1 MGTGGTSAPALAAAG
16 TGEAG
21 AEALMAAGTSST
33 FTAGSAGVASGA
45 FGCSVAGG
53 AETGGAAEAVVVATA
68 GAPAEALVEEAWAAF
83 PSAIDIAGEPD
94 SDVMAGSSGDRPVSS
109 NWMWGLP
116 ISVND
121 FMSRRDRITPS
132 ARGGSRPGDT
142 TAFAM
147 STTTFVE
154 PSRL

>member
-1 MGTGGTSAPALAAAG
+1 M
-16 TGEAG
+16 
-21 AEALMAAGTSST
+21 
-33 FTAGSAGVASGA
+33 
-45 FGCSVAGG
+45 
-53 AETGGAAEAVVVATA
+53 
-68 GAPAEALVEEAWAAF
+68 
-83 PSAIDIAGEPD
+83 AGEPD
-94 SDVMAGSSGDRPVSS
+94 SEVMAGSSGDRPVSS

>member
-1 MGTGGTSAPALAAAG
+1 M
-16 TGEAG
+16 EDE
-21 AEALMAAGTSST
+21 AEALWVAGTFST
-33 FTAGSAGVASGA
+33 FTAGSAGAGSGDFA
-45 FGCSVAGG
+45 GSAAGRADAGG
-53 AETGGAAEAVVVATA
+53 GAEAVVAAAAA
-68 GAPAEALVEEAWAAF
+68 GATAEALMAVAPF
-83 PSAIDIAGEPD
+83 LSAIDMAGEPD
-94 SDVMAGSSGDRPVSS
+94 SEVMAGSRGDRPVSS